1 MQGITKLIAGD
12 SLDFSTTVADYP
24 ATDGWTLR
32 YRLVP
37 RFSTPTQAPIDIT
50 AATHEVSAYRVQVA
64 ASTTAGW
71 AAGAYGWASW
81 VEKVGQRVTLEQGGE
96 LTIAPDPAA
105 IAQGTDT
112 RSAAQVALAAI
123 KALIL
128 GKATSGQES
137 YRINGRELR
146 SYPLADLLAL
156 QSRIEADVLREN
168 RAAAVA
174 AGQGNPSRYG
184 VRLVRV

>member
-12 SLDFSTTVADYP
+12 SLDFTTTVAAYP
-24 ATDGWTLR
+24 ASAGWSLV
-32 YRLVP
+32 YCLVP
-37 RFSTPTQAPIDIT
+37 RFTTPTQAAIT
-50 AATHEVSAYRVQVA
+50 LTATTYEVDAYRVQA
-64 ASTTAGW
+64 ASSTTAGW

-81 VEKVGQRVTLEQGGE
+81 VEKVGQRVTLEQGME
-96 LTIAPDPAA
+96 LLVAPNPAA